1 MVEMLNKLEFML
13 MGLRQMNLSS
23 VCAWFPKDKREDI
36 IEAINNS
43 SKFKLEDGIV
53 TLKSETERYE
63 EELQKDILKDLMGD
77 DTNEIGDML
86 GGDDDDFSS
95 YDDDLEL
102 VEDVVIE
109 EAHVQEAQIVNEIQD
124 LEPTIVENDFVEV
137 EHVQVE
143 NIIEEVQAI
152 EIEIEPKPVAK
163 EQETPSYSN
172 SKVNT
177 IVKEQVVVKEEVEE
191 VQAPVDVNNLDGAT
205 LSYEAILKLISEYNN
220 SVEGQL
226 NYAVENRYEVREKAI
241 KTFYKNKY
249 NVRMKEEGVVNST
262 ANIYGLVHK
271 KKGMEVAYLV
281 ICETLNDS
289 ILNYVLDNYDDEVV
303 YFCPIDAVDVDFEVG
318 LNEFY
323 LKDTDII
330 FDKYLEHY
338 VIVEESD
345 KKIKKMEIIVGNH

>member
-23 VCAWFPKDKREDI
+23 VCAWFPKDRREDI

-77 DTNEIGDML
+77 DSSEIGNML
-86 GGDDDDFSS
+86 EDDDGFSS

-102 VEDVVIE
+102 LEDVVIE
-109 EAHVQEAQIVNEIQD
+109 EENIQDAQIVNEIQD

-137 EHVQVE
+137 EHVEVE
-143 NIIEEVQAI
+143 NIIEEVQAV
-152 EIEIEPKPVAK
+152 EIETEPASK
-163 EQETPSYSN
+163 EQYTPSYSN
-172 SKVNT
+172 SKGNT
-177 IVKEQVVVKEEVEE
+177 VVKEKVVLKEEVEE
-191 VQAPVDVNNLDGAT
+191 KVQAPVNVNSLDGAT
-205 LSYEAILKLISEYNN
+205 LSYETILKLISEYNN

-226 NYAVENRYEVREKAI
+226 NYAVENRYEVRERAI
-241 KTFYKNKY
+241 KTFYNNKY
-249 NVRMKEEGVVNST
+249 NVRMKEEAVVSSA

-281 ICETLNDS
+281 ICEILNDS

-303 YFCPIDAVDVDFEVG
+303 YFCPIDGVDVDFEVG

-345 KKIKKMEIIVGNH
+345 KKIKKMEVIVGNH

>member
-1 MVEMLNKLEFML
+1 MGEMLNKLEFML

-23 VCAWFPKDKREDI
+23 VCAWFPKDRREDI

-77 DTNEIGDML
+77 TADLGDML
-86 GGDDDDFSS
+86 EEDDEFSS

-102 VEDVVIE
+102 MEDVVIE
-109 EAHVQEAQIVNEIQD
+109 QEVQEAEIINEVQAIQD
-124 LEPTIVENDFVEV
+124 LEPSIIENNFVEV
-137 EHVQVE
+137 EH
-143 NIIEEVQAI
+143 IIEEEIQAV
-152 EIEIEPKPVAK
+152 EIETEPVVR
-163 EQETPSYSN
+163 EQYAPSYSN
-172 SKVNT
+172 TKGNT
-177 IVKEQVVVKEEVEE
+177 MVKEQVVIKEEVEE
-191 VQAPVDVNNLDGAT
+191 VVEVPVNVNNLDGAT
-205 LSYEAILKLISEYNN
+205 LSYESILKLISEYNN
-220 SVEGQL
+220 NVEGQL

-249 NVRMKEEGVVNST
+249 NVRMKEEGIVNSA

-281 ICETLNDS
+281 ICEILNDS

-303 YFCPIDAVDVDFEVG
+303 YFCPIDGVDVDFEVG

>member
-23 VCAWFPKDKREDI
+23 VCAWFPKDRREDI

-77 DTNEIGDML
+77 DTNDIGNML
-86 GGDDDDFSS
+86 EEDDEFSS

-109 EAHVQEAQIVNEIQD
+109 QEIVQEAEIINEEIIQD

-137 EHVQVE
+137 EHIVE
-143 NIIEEVQAI
+143 EEIQAV
-152 EIEIEPKPVAK
+152 EIETEPAPK
-163 EQETPSYSN
+163 EQYTPSYSN

-177 IVKEQVVVKEEVEE
+177 MVKEKVVLKEEVEE
-191 VQAPVDVNNLDGAT
+191 VQAPVNVNSLDGAT
-205 LSYEAILKLISEYNN
+205 LSYETILKLIGEYNN

-226 NYAVENRYEVREKAI
+226 NYAVENRYEVRERAI

-249 NVRMKEEGVVNST
+249 NVRMKEEAVVNSA

-281 ICETLNDS
+281 ICEILNDS

-303 YFCPIDAVDVDFEVG
+303 YFCPIDGVDVDFEVG

-345 KKIKKMEIIVGNH
+345 KKIKKMEVIVGNH